1 MITTYI
7 VFRIGS
13 NGANQPM
20 QQEMALGTVE
30 AKDRIKAGALAFEK
44 YAKDCYSNQHL
55 EVHSIR
61 FVPAEVLTELQERLA
76 LEAA

>member
-1 MITTYI
+1 MKTYI

-13 NGANQPM
+13 NGMNQPM

-30 AKDRIKAGALAFEK
+30 ADNRTKAGALAFEK
-44 YAKDCYSNQHL
+44 YAKDCYSNQRI
-55 EVHSIR
+55 EVRNTR
-61 FVPAEVLTELQERLA
+61 FVSTEVLEELQERLA